1 MQLSSTMSSKKPPG
15 NSPPGDES
23 PNDDDGAPPEDTLG
37 DPPMSE
43 NKRVARL
50 EQNVK
55 NERKKRE
62 KAERKVATEVLANKE
77 LRSDVKVLKAEHEI
91 VLTLEKTKLA
101 EHKARDAA
109 ALATKTE
116 KLKAASVTTKALLG
130 AKDFSLKESEKKRSQ
145 LEKEVERQSKQL
157 KKAAEEIQNLRT
169 ASKDIGLHK
178 QQVKTLQG
186 KVDRAKNADT
196 MRADAKMAHAMS
208 MAELKFKGEQLSYD
222 REIKRKENQEE
233 RIKFEYSERSKLV
246 EFSSRVRGQAKTQE
260 DERQAT
266 EKKRKTDAAE
276 ARLALSHAAAQE
288 NRITMQNGGQ
298 FPRPGVSLR
307 EVSILFHSI
316 PFIVAFC

>member
-1 MQLSSTMSSKKPPG
+1 MQLSSTMTSKKPPG

-23 PNDDDGAPPEDTLG
+23 PNDDDGAAPEDTLG

-62 KAERKVATEVLANKE
+62 KAERKVATEALANKE

-130 AKDFSLKESEKKRSQ
+130 AKDSRS
-145 LEKEVERQSKQL
+145 K
-157 KKAAEEIQNLRT
+157 
-169 ASKDIGLHK
+169 
-178 QQVKTLQG
+178 
-186 KVDRAKNADT
+186 RAKKTAVN
-196 MRADAKMAHAMS
+196 S
-208 MAELKFKGEQLSYD
+208 
-222 REIKRKENQEE
+222 KRKS
-233 RIKFEYSERSKLV
+233 RGRA
-246 EFSSRVRGQAKTQE
+246 SS
-260 DERQAT
+260 
-266 EKKRKTDAAE
+266 
-276 ARLALSHAAAQE
+276 
-288 NRITMQNGGQ
+288 
-298 FPRPGVSLR
+298 
-307 EVSILFHSI
+307 
-316 PFIVAFC
+316 